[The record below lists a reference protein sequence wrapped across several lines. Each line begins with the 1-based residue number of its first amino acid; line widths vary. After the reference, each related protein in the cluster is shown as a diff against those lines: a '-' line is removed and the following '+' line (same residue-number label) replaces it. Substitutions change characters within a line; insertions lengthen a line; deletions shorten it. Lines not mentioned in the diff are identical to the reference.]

1 MILKITWKI
10 NGKSMEYLELLKKR
24 RSVKKYLP
32 KMVDDESINKIV
44 EAGLYSPSG
53 KNKQAVKFLVVTNK
67 EMVSKLSK
75 LNASILGVDIDP
87 FYGAPVVIVVLA
99 DKNVSTYIEDGSIAL
114 SNMMNEAYS
123 IGVDSCWIHRAKEM
137 FETKEG
143 REILKSVGI
152 EESYQGI
159 GNCVLGYR
167 AIEFKTKE
175 RLPNRIYF
183 FK

>member
-1 MILKITWKI
+1 MDH
-10 NGKSMEYLELLKKR
+10 LELLKQR

-32 KMVDDESINKIV
+32 KMVDEESIKKIV
-44 EAGLYSPSG
+44 EAGIYSPSG
-53 KNKQAVKFLVVTNK
+53 KNRQAVKFLVVTNK

-87 FYGAPVVIVVLA
+87 FYGAPVVVVVLA
-99 DKNVSTYIEDGSIAL
+99 DREVSTYIEDGSIAL

-143 REILKSVGI
+143 REILRTAGI
-152 EESYQGI
+152 EDNYQGI
-159 GNCVLGYR
+159 GNCILGYR

-175 RLPNRIYF
+175 RVQNRVYF
-183 FK
+183 IK